1 LEAQH
6 KWSFLLKSTN
16 SGRFSLLMPNK
27 PTTWK
32 LFMSLIAVIIVV
44 GTFFYSNALS
54 NKISERERKK
64 VEEWVAAQQMILQ
77 SSGTENLSLAS
88 IIVAEQQTIPVIET
102 DERDSV
108 MSYIN
113 IDTLSVAQDKNHLNE
128 LVSSYRRKGAFIT
141 TYLDAD
147 GKKFNRYYYGESTLL
162 TQIRY
167 FPLVQLIVVIL
178 FTILMLVSIRNQH
191 RSAQNHLWAGLA
203 KETAHQLGTP
213 ISALSG
219 WTELMNQGQDA
230 KLVLPEMEKDIQRL
244 KLIADR
250 FSMIGGKPKK
260 KLCNLVDLVSHAV
273 DYIKK
278 RASEKT
284 KIVFRIACQEQLN
297 VHISAPLMEWV
308 VENLLKN
315 ALDATEGKGSVE
327 VVISD
332 NEKEVFI
339 DVCDTGKGI
348 PEGRQQQIFTPGFT
362 TKKRGWGL
370 GLTLSKRI
378 IEEYHGGQL
387 FVKHSD
393 AEHGTTFRIQLSK

>member
-1 LEAQH
+1 
-6 KWSFLLKSTN
+6 
-16 SGRFSLLMPNK
+16 
-27 PTTWK
+27 
-32 LFMSLIAVIIVV
+32 MSLIAVIIVV

-54 NKISERERKK
+54 NQISERERKK

-108 MSYIN
+108 MSFIN
-113 IDTLSVAQDKNHLNE
+113 IDTLRVAQDKNHLNE

-141 TYLDAD
+141 TYLDAN

-167 FPLVQLIVVIL
+167 FPLAQLIIVIL
-178 FTILMLVSIRNQH
+178 FTIMMLVSIRNQH
-191 RSAQNHLWAGLA
+191 RSAQNRLWAGLA

-219 WTELMNQGQDA
+219 WTEVMNQGQDV
-230 KLVLPEMEKDIQRL
+230 KLVLPEMEKDILRL

-260 KLCNLVDLVSHAV
+260 ELCNLVDLVSHAV

-284 KIVFRIACQEQLN
+284 KIVFRVACQEQLN

-339 DVCDTGKGI
+339 DVSDTGKGI
-348 PEGRQQQIFTPGFT
+348 PEGRQQQIFSPGFT

-378 IEEYHGGQL
+378 IEEYHDGQL

-393 AEHGTTFRIQLSK
+393 AEHGTMFRIQFWK

>member
-1 LEAQH
+1 MLR
-6 KWSFLLKSTN
+6 K
-16 SGRFSLLMPNK
+16 PN
-27 PTTWK
+27 TWK
-32 LFMSLIAVIIVV
+32 LLMSLIAFIIVV

-113 IDTLSVAQDKNHLNE
+113 IDTLSVAQDKNYLNE
-128 LVSSYRRKGAFIT
+128 LVSSYRRKGAFMT
-141 TYLDAD
+141 TYLDSY

-178 FTILMLVSIRNQH
+178 FTLLMLVSIRNQH

-219 WTELMNQGQDA
+219 WIEVMNQGQDA

-260 KLCNLVDLVSHAV
+260 ESCNLVDLVSHAV

-284 KIVFRIACQEQLN
+284 KIVFRIACQEQLDVN
-297 VHISAPLMEWV
+297 ISAPLMEWV

-327 VVISD
+327 VTISD
-332 NEKEVFI
+332 NEKDVFI
-339 DVCDTGKGI
+339 DIADTGKGI
-348 PEGRQQQIFTPGFT
+348 PVGTQQQIFSPGFT

-378 IEEYHGGQL
+378 VEEYHGGQL